1 MIFLR
6 SNVFCLVA
14 LVSFFVSQAAI
25 AATISV
31 GSLALA
37 PDGSGEVEVTV
48 TGTSDLVNLVGYEFQ
63 IDPSA
68 GTSSQLRFVEED
80 EAFLS
85 ATNYL
90 FSGNSAALDDGTP
103 STIGAVSTTTLPDD
117 TFVGGDSTADFSNL
131 TINGSRLLVR
141 LAVQHDTGPADPST
155 TLGDTFSISLVPIS
169 GDSSAFAGGSSNT
182 GFVDASFNGVAFDS
196 TGGTVSIV
204 IPEPSSLCLLAICG
218 LGLLQRGRTN
228 NL

>member
-1 MIFLR
+1 MNYPR
-6 SNVFCLVA
+6 FCILILVA
-14 LVSFFVSQAAI
+14 LVSLFTSQAAT
-25 AATISV
+25 AASISV

-48 TGTSDLVNLVGYEFQ
+48 TGSGDLVNLVGYEFQ
-63 IDPSA
+63 ITPSA

-85 ATNYL
+85 LPNYL
-90 FSGNSAALDDGTP
+90 FTGNSAALDDGLA
-103 STIGAVSTTTLPDD
+103 SSVGAVSTTTLPDD
-117 TFVGGDSTADFSNL
+117 TFVGGDSTADFGNL
-131 TINGSRLLVR
+131 TINGSHLLVR

-155 TLGDTFSISLVPIS
+155 TLGHAFSISLVPSS
-169 GDSSAFAGGSSNT
+169 GDSSAFAGGTSNT
-182 GFVDASFNGVAFDS
+182 GFVDASFSGVDFDS
-196 TGGTVSIV
+196 TGGEVSIV

-218 LGLLQRGRTN
+218 LGLLHRGRKN